1 VKTIKQIADEIGVSK
16 QAVHQKI
23 KQEPL
28 STSLRQL
35 TSTKGRTL
43 TIDVD
48 GESLIKRAFSSNVVN
63 QVDEV
68 DVNEASIDVN
78 ELSTENASFNS
89 GIIELLQENIAVLQ
103 EQLKIKD
110 KQIEELTAT
119 VKIQAESISHDR
131 KNELAETIIDG
142 KLLVAEKE
150 KKNVFARIF
159 RRN

>member
-28 STSLRQL
+28 SSSLRQL
-35 TSTKGRTL
+35 TSMKGRAL
-43 TIDVD
+43 MIDVD
-48 GESLIKRAFSSNVVN
+48 GERLVKMAFALKIVK
-63 QVDEV
+63 QIDDVDI
-68 DVNEASIDVN
+68 NET
-78 ELSTENASFNS
+78 STENVSSNS
-89 GIIELLQENIAVLQ
+89 ELIELLRENISVLQ

-119 VKIQAESISHDR
+119 VKIQAESINHDR

-142 KLLVAEKE
+142 NLLAAKNE

>member
-1 VKTIKQIADEIGVSK
+1 MKTIKQIADEIGVSK

-28 STSLRQL
+28 SSSLRQL
-35 TSTKGRTL
+35 TSMKGRAL
-43 TIDVD
+43 MIDVD
-48 GESLIKRAFSSNVVN
+48 GERLVKMAFALKIVK
-63 QVDEV
+63 QIDDVDI
-68 DVNEASIDVN
+68 NET
-78 ELSTENASFNS
+78 STENVSSNS
-89 GIIELLQENIAVLQ
+89 ELIELLRENISVLQ

-119 VKIQAESISHDR
+119 VKIQAESINHDR

-142 KLLVAEKE
+142 NLLAAKNE